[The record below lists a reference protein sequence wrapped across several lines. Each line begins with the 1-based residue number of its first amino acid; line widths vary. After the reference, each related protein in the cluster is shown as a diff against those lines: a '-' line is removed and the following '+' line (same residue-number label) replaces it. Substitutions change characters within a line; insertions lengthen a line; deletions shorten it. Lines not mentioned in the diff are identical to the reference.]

1 MKVGLFIVGA
11 PKAGTTSLYH
21 YLSEHPEVF
30 MSREKETDFFSNEE
44 LKELSSYYKSKS
56 VASLDAYKL
65 QFEGATDAKI
75 LGEGSVSYLYY
86 PKVPVKIK
94 EYNPSSKIIIMLR
107 HPVDRAYSHY
117 LMDYRM
123 GLIDVSFEEV
133 MNGKGIEANKVFYQQ
148 CIELGFYYAQVK
160 RYLDVF
166 GASNVHLIEYESFKS
181 NTSEE
186 MQKVFEFIDIDL
198 DFSPKINKVH
208 NRFLMP
214 SNNYLKK
221 LYAQVWLRKV
231 LVFILP
237 NNVVEKVKGVFFK
250 QSKPKLSSVLRN
262 QLLEI
267 YAEDIS
273 QLEKIL
279 NLDLSEWRK

>member
-30 MSREKETDFFSNEE
+30 MSREKETDFFSSEE
-44 LKELSSYYKSKS
+44 LKGLSFYYKSKS
-56 VASLDAYKL
+56 VPSLEAYKL

-117 LMDYRM
+117 LMDYGL

-133 MNGKGIEANKVFYQQ
+133 MNRKGIEANKVFYQQ

-160 RYLDVF
+160 RYLDIF
-166 GASNVHLIEYESFKS
+166 GASNVHLIEYESFKR

-198 DFSPKINKVH
+198 GFSPNINKVH
-208 NRFLMP
+208 NRFSMP
-214 SNNYLKK
+214 NNSYLRK
-221 LYAQVWLRKV
+221 LYAQVWLRKALAFV
-231 LVFILP
+231 LP
-237 NNVVEKVKGVFFK
+237 NNAIEKVKGVFFK
-250 QSKPKLSSVLRN
+250 QGKPKLSSASRK

-273 QLEKIL
+273 KLEKML
-279 NLDLSEWRK
+279 NLDLLEWRK

>member
-166 GASNVHLIEYESFKS
+166 GTSNVHLIEYESFKS

-198 DFSPKINKVH
+198 IFSPNINKVH

-273 QLEKIL
+273 QLEKML